1 MRGLNIACVSGN
13 VGVVD
18 FGRTSNNEEV
28 CSFMLA
34 IEKKKKCLTWIRINV
49 FGEGLVK
56 ACRSR
61 LTRGGYVIVNGELM
75 ERVNS
80 SGSNTIVEVRCL
92 DIKFIDLNSRDG
104 EGDDDGGD
112 DSTGPGND
120 RNRFNASG
128 ERIRESDRGGRR
140 WRV

>member
-1 MRGLNIACVSGN
+1 MRGLNVICVSGN
-13 VGVVD
+13 VGIVD
-18 FGRTSNNEEV
+18 FGRTSNQEEV

-34 IEKKKKCLTWIRINV
+34 IEKKKKCLTWIRVNV

-80 SGSNTIVEVRCL
+80 SGSNTVIEVRCL
-92 DIKFIDLNSRDG
+92 DIKFIDFNRDVS
-104 EGDDDGGD
+104 EGDEDGYRDDGSGQ
-112 DSTGPGND
+112 GN
-120 RNRFNASG
+120 
-128 ERIRESDRGGRR
+128 ERVRSYNGSQGRR
-140 WRV
+140 W